1 MQFFKFL
8 PFVAVLGIA
17 PFVVAQTAPRPASA
31 KDRPPQAG
39 QTQRPAQTYYSVI
52 SVLPWDDSSG
62 SVIAVCPLAVANGK
76 TLKDLNRKLVPFGGV
91 TAVVPTTMW
100 TINSRFTDSPNLY
113 DGLPETSKV
122 LYLLTLL
129 TEAQWNKITDEGLTL
144 ADCRGEQ
151 IPVMQSIIPNPLVVQ
166 TGRIE
171 AANSISFPD
180 KDAVKTFTDDERNQV
195 KLQVSKHLE
204 LTVYIANNGGYSG
217 ASIRDSRKKGDSMAY
232 IKEDDKSEYGQHV
245 LTESTNTPKRSDLA
259 YNNPRFATKVPL
271 HSGESIKDL
280 FARLAVATG
289 VELYADPHYTH
300 MQVFERGPDAS
311 AKDIL
316 QAVTLGIAGTF
327 RRLGSAYILTCDLEG
342 VAAHQAR
349 IAAWEDD
356 LEKIVRDRESLWR
369 GVIAKGNGMGKMRI
383 ADPAFQKFNAAEIA
397 NMAANDKGDQTSA
410 SIDPATAG
418 DAVRLELSD
427 YHGGLNIDKN
437 KVSIFTS
444 AQYTFILPDGS
455 KPWNI
460 RWLGQTNMF
469 KPDQYMWQPKKV
481 GPVDL
486 PIAPPANLRAV
497 VLQAGSDEEAL
508 DDVAR
513 VHKLGIGEVWIDAK
527 SPSVLSTAVE
537 AGKPLGVKVCAAIR
551 PWVAD
556 RGDTTKDPD
565 RTTAGDYGKSLQ
577 EKELA
582 YRAFQNFW
590 LDIQGFMPNAR
601 LQFSPM
607 DPALSAHWSHLTAF
621 AAVKGLSGV
630 ELLDAYPIGYAND
643 NSYTSGDYFYS
654 PAVDNFLSYGYS
666 TCQRLAYFQATQI
679 DPLDIEGEGPRTKAS
694 FREAWGEAWSSGQ
707 PFEKWQQT
715 KGKWMHDAIQSLVSS
730 IAATGAPVQLGG
742 QHVKIHLPP
751 YNRQLL
757 YSWKPGNDLPVTP
770 EDYRGEQAAKKADV
784 QVIEFQDSQDLEQ
797 TNRVAANILNRFK
810 EKKPIVIDFSS
821 IPQRRLNNVLSG
833 WFKK

>member
-1 MQFFKFL
+1 M
-8 PFVAVLGIA
+8 
-17 PFVVAQTAPRPASA
+17 APRPRSP

-39 QTQRPAQTYYSVI
+39 QVQQPVQTYFNAI
-52 SVLPWDDSSG
+52 STLPWDDSSG

-91 TAVVPTTMW
+91 TAVVPTTML
-100 TINSRFTDSPNLY
+100 TINSRFTDAPNLY

-129 TEAQWNKITDEGLTL
+129 TEAQWNKITDEGLTI

-151 IPVMQSIIPNPLVVQ
+151 IPVMQSIIPNPFVVQ

-180 KDAVKTFTDDERNQV
+180 KDAVKTYTDEERSQV

-204 LTVYIANNGGYSG
+204 LTVYLANNGGYSG
-217 ASIRDSRKKGDSMAY
+217 ASIRDSRKKGDAMAY

-245 LTESTNTPKRSDLA
+245 LTESANSPRRSDLA
-259 YNNPRFATKVPL
+259 FNNPRFATKVPL
-271 HSGESIKDL
+271 RSGESIKDL
-280 FARLAVATG
+280 IARLGVATG
-289 VELYADPHYTH
+289 VELYADPHYTR

-316 QAVTLGIAGTF
+316 QAISLGVAGTF

-356 LEKIVRDRESLWR
+356 LEKIVRDRETLWR
-369 GVIAKGNGMGKMRI
+369 GVIAKGKGMGKMRI
-383 ADPAFQKFNAAEIA
+383 PDAAYQKFNAAELA
-397 NMAANDKGDQTSA
+397 NLAANDKEDQTSA
-410 SIDPATAG
+410 AMDPATAG

-444 AQYTFILPDGS
+444 AQYAFILPDGS

-460 RWLGQTNMF
+460 RWLGQTSMF
-469 KPDQYMWQPKKV
+469 KPDQYMWQPQKP
-481 GPVDL
+481 GQVDL

-497 VLQAGSDEEAL
+497 VLQAGSEEEAR
-508 DDVAR
+508 DEIAR
-513 VHKLGIGEVWIDAK
+513 VHELGLSEVWIDAK
-527 SPSVLSTAVE
+527 SPSILSAAVE

-556 RGDTTKDPD
+556 RGDTTKEPD
-565 RTTAGDYGKSLQ
+565 RTAAGDYAKSLQ

-582 YRAFQNFW
+582 YRSFQNFW
-590 LDIQGFMPNAR
+590 LDIASFMPGAR
-601 LQFSPM
+601 PQFAPM
-607 DPALSAHWSHLTAF
+607 DPALPSHWSHLTAY
-621 AAVKGLSGV
+621 ATVKGLAGV
-630 ELLDAYPIGYAND
+630 ELLDSYPTGYAKD
-643 NSYTSGDYFYS
+643 NSYTSGSYFWS
-654 PAVDNFLSYGYS
+654 PAVDNFLSYGYTAS
-666 TCQRLAYFQATQI
+666 QRLAYFQAEQI
-679 DPLDIEGEGPRTKAS
+679 DPLDIEAEGPRTKAS
-694 FREAWGEAWSSGQ
+694 FREVWGEAWSPGQ

-715 KGKWMHDAIQSLVSS
+715 KGKWVHDAMQSLVSS
-730 IAATGAPVQLGG
+730 LAATGVPVQLGG
-742 QHVKIHLPP
+742 QPVKIHIPP
-751 YNRQLL
+751 FDRQLL
-757 YSWKPGNDLPVTP
+757 FTFKPGGDLPSLP
-770 EDYRGEQAAKKADV
+770 EDYRGEQAAKNADL
-784 QVIEFQDSQDLEQ
+784 QVIEFQDSQDMEQ
-797 TNRVAANILNRFK
+797 TNRVAANILKRLK
-810 EKKPIVIDFSS
+810 EKKPVVIDLSS
-821 IPQRRLNNVLSG
+821 IPPGRLNNVLSS